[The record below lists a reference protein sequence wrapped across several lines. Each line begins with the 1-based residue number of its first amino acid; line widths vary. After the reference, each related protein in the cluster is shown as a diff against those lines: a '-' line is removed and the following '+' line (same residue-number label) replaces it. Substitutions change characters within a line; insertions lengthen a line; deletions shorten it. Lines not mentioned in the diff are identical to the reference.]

1 LLQATPEMTVAFAFV
16 VSGAGVLVDAMPVKP
31 PQIELHSHVATLP
44 LHQPAA
50 NNPNGMVLSG
60 SRIARSACR
69 MTAFNLDRRT
79 S

>member
-50 NNPNGMVLSG
+50 NNPNGTWCSVVHG
-60 SRIARSACR
+60 SREAPA
-69 MTAFNLDRRT
+69 A
-79 S
+79 